1 VSRAAPT
8 TPTTPPVDGRA
19 RRRERNRDAVVT
31 ALLELYREGRLQPS
45 VEEVAA
51 RAGISVRSVFRYFD
65 DTEAMVRA
73 GIARQQQHLAPLY
86 ALEVPAG
93 APFPER
99 LRSFVRA
106 RTRLLAAMGAVG
118 RVARALAIRQP
129 LVEAELTRIRQRL
142 RDQLTEVFAAEIAA
156 LPPAERDAAVA
167 AADVA
172 ASWEAYHLMT
182 DDQGLTPEQATE
194 AMARALAR
202 LLAPEGA

>member
-1 VSRAAPT
+1 VP

-45 VEEVAA
+45 AEEVAA

-86 ALEVPAG
+86 VLEVPAG

-99 LRSFVRA
+99 LRAFVEA
-106 RTRLLAAMGAVG
+106 RTRLLAGMGQVG

-129 LVEAELTRIRQRL
+129 LVEAELARIRQRL

-156 LPPAERDAAVA
+156 LPPAERTAAVA

-172 ASWEAYHLMT
+172 ASWEAFHLMT
-182 DDQGLTPEQATE
+182 EDQGLTPEQAAE

-202 LLAPEGA
+202 LLAPEGDR